1 MKNRQCLS
9 SPAFNPLTA
18 QLTSLNPSHVAWTR
32 DCLDSLTIGG
42 KWIIPRSGT
51 IVGKLSDSAVTII
64 GPESDC
70 PILTAYIKAA
80 GYEIKFVFVRNE
92 KTV

>member
-1 MKNRQCLS
+1 MKNPSCLFGPTLD
-9 SPAFNPLTA
+9 PAY
-18 QLTSLNPSHVAWTR
+18 VAWTR
-32 DCLDSLTIGG
+32 NCLDSLTIGG